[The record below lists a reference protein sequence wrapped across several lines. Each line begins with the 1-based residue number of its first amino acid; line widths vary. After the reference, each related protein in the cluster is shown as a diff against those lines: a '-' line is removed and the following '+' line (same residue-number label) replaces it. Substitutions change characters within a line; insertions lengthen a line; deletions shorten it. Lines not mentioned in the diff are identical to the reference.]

1 MLKIIIGLLIL
12 FMVTCMATIFLE
24 FMEEDLHFPKFMII
38 IGRICWVIFGVVLI
52 IFLAYI
58 VGGVALG
65 G

>member
-12 FMVTCMATIFLE
+12 FMVTCMATVFLE
-24 FMEEDLHFPKFMII
+24 IMKEDLYFPKFMII
-38 IGRICWVIFGVVLI
+38 LGQICWVIFGVVLI